1 METSQ
6 DSVESQLHT
15 RFSSLESQ
23 VETLEKQQ
31 SKPPEKLVINDDAQ
45 AEKRIIAKAGESEY
59 DATLW
64 DKKFEEDV
72 KSGRFFGITNISV
85 VGFKKGHFEEFWAF
99 YEKLPKDIQGL
110 ADNNFALL
118 KENPEHS
125 SLYLK
130 AVGRYWSIRIGEKN
144 RALGVEV
151 GDKGLLWCW
160 IGSHAE
166 YDSWSKSLPFALS
179 FHP

>member
-1 METSQ
+1 METNQ
-6 DSVESQLHT
+6 DSVESQLRT
-15 RFSSLESQ
+15 RCNILESQ
-23 VETLEKQQ
+23 VETLEKQ
-31 SKPPEKLVINDDAQ
+31 KLKSPKKFVIKDDAQ
-45 AEKRIIAKAGESEY
+45 AEKRIAVKAGESEC

-72 KSGRFFGITNISV
+72 KSGRFFGLTNISV
-85 VGFKKGHFEEFWAF
+85 VDFKKGHFEEFWAL

-110 ADNNFALL
+110 ADKNFALL
-118 KENPEHS
+118 KENPEDP

-130 AVGRYWSIRIGEKN
+130 TVGRYWSIRIGEKN

-151 GDKGLLWCW
+151 GDEGLLWCW

-166 YDSWSKSLPFALS
+166 YDSWSKSVPLALS
-179 FHP
+179 FHS

>member
-1 METSQ
+1 METNQ
-6 DSVESQLHT
+6 DSV
-15 RFSSLESQ
+15 ESQ
-23 VETLEKQQ
+23 VETLEKQKLK
-31 SKPPEKLVINDDAQ
+31 SPEKFVIKDDAQ
-45 AEKRIIAKAGESEY
+45 AEKRITVKAGESEC

-72 KSGRFFGITNISV
+72 KSGRFFGLTNQSV
-85 VGFKKGHFEEFWAF
+85 VDFKKGNFEEFWAL

-110 ADNNFALL
+110 ADKNFALL
-118 KENPEHS
+118 KENPEHP

-130 AVGRYWSIRIGEKN
+130 TVGRYWSIRIGEKN

-166 YDSWSKSLPFALS
+166 YDSLCEKLGMAE
-179 FHP
+179 

>member
-1 METSQ
+1 METNQ
-6 DSVESQLHT
+6 DSVESQLRT
-15 RFSSLESQ
+15 RCNILESQ
-23 VETLEKQQ
+23 VETLEKQKLK
-31 SKPPEKLVINDDAQ
+31 SPEKFVINDDAQ
-45 AEKRIIAKAGESEY
+45 AEKRIAVEAGESEC

-72 KSGRFFGITNISV
+72 KSGRFFVLTNKPV
-85 VGFKKGHFEEFWAF
+85 VDFKKGQFEEFWAL

-151 GDKGLLWCW
+151 GDEGLLWCW

-166 YDSWSKSLPFALS
+166 YDSFCESLGT
-179 FHP
+179 

>member
-31 SKPPEKLVINDDAQ
+31 SKPPEKLVINDNAQ
-45 AEKRIIAKAGESEY
+45 AEKRIIAKAGESECE
-59 DATLW
+59 ATLW

-85 VGFKKGHFEEFWAF
+85 VDFKKGHFEEFWAF
-99 YEKLPKDIQGL
+99 YE
-110 ADNNFALL
+110 
-118 KENPEHS
+118 
-125 SLYLK
+125 
-130 AVGRYWSIRIGEKN
+130 
-144 RALGVEV
+144 
-151 GDKGLLWCW
+151 
-160 IGSHAE
+160 
-166 YDSWSKSLPFALS
+166 
-179 FHP
+179 

>member
-1 METSQ
+1 METNQ
-6 DSVESQLHT
+6 DSVESQSRT
-15 RFSSLESQ
+15 RCNILESQ
-23 VETLEKQQ
+23 VETLEKQK
-31 SKPPEKLVINDDAQ
+31 SKSPEKLVINDGAQ
-45 AEKRIIAKAGESEY
+45 ADKKITVKAGESEC

-64 DKKFEEDV
+64 DKQFEEDV
-72 KSGRFFGITNISV
+72 KSGIFFGLTNKSV
-85 VGFKKGHFEEFWAF
+85 VDFKKGHFEEFWAF

-110 ADNNFALL
+110 ADKNFALL
-118 KENPEHS
+118 KENPEHP

-130 AVGRYWSIRIGEKN
+130 TVGRYWSIRIGERN

-166 YDSWSKSLPFALS
+166 YDSFCEKLGT
-179 FHP
+179 

>member
-1 METSQ
+1 METNQ
-6 DSVESQLHT
+6 DSV
-15 RFSSLESQ
+15 ESQ
-23 VETLEKQQ
+23 VETLEKQKLK
-31 SKPPEKLVINDDAQ
+31 SPEKLVIKDDAQ
-45 AEKRIIAKAGESEY
+45 ADKRIAVKADESEC

-72 KSGRFFGITNISV
+72 KSGRFFGLTNQSV
-85 VGFKKGHFEEFWAF
+85 VDFKKGNFEEFWAL

-110 ADNNFALL
+110 ADKNFALL
-118 KENPEHS
+118 KENPEHP

-130 AVGRYWSIRIGEKN
+130 TVGRYWSIRIGEKN

-151 GDKGLLWCW
+151 GDEGLLWCW

-166 YDSWSKSLPFALS
+166 YDSFYTELRTAV
-179 FHP
+179 